1 MLAAYSS
8 VAALALASISAVH
21 STEVS
26 SFAGA
31 TTSFLFPPLGQTA
44 TASDPFFP
52 NANQVGFAGPTP
64 TGDEAEAVATAP
76 SVAKVDSFFP
86 LINPGTSGKTGSNF
100 DVVHQFGNLAPWQ
113 SVPSLGL
120 PNASA
125 QIPSGCSLDAVHLVH
140 RHGAWYPTTG
150 APPSAFATL
159 LHELASTTGINATG
173 PASFLATWEYKLGAE
188 ILTPFGRSQLFD
200 LGVGFRVKYGDLLKG
215 FTGLPVFRTT
225 SQGALISPTIL
236 IPTDILFWMRRLHFA
251 AGFFGVQ
258 TYQQDYNQ
266 LIIIEAPGFNS
277 TLSPYETCT
286 NANNAIAAF
295 GTTQALK
302 WATIYLAAA
311 QTRLA
316 PYLSGL
322 PLSPSI
328 LVAMQQTCAYETV
341 ALGYSMFCDLF
352 TEEEWIGYSY
362 LNDLEFWYSFGPG
375 NPATS
380 AQGIGYVQ
388 ELVSR
393 LAKTPITKFD
403 TTVNQT
409 LVSSNVTFP
418 LDQPIYVAPRTTRS
432 SPLVLVTAMNF
443 TSLAANGPLPT
454 DHIPPNHSYIV
465 NNIAPF
471 ASNLVGQ
478 VLTCPA
484 SPAAPTS
491 THIRWILN
499 DAVVPLTGIKG
510 CKTNS
515 DGLCPL
521 AAFID
526 GMQQRIEEVDFAF
539 DCLANYTI
547 PTPDNITTGQFPR

>member
-1 MLAAYSS
+1 MWAAYSII
-8 VAALALASISAVH
+8 AALALAYTSPVGADD
-21 STEVS
+21 VS

-31 TTSFLFPPLGQTA
+31 TSTFLFPPFGETV

-64 TGDEAEAVATAP
+64 TGDEADTIATAP
-76 SVAKVDSFFP
+76 SIAKVKSVFP
-86 LINPGTSGKTGSNF
+86 LINPGTSDKPAGDF
-100 DVVHQFGNLAPWQ
+100 DVLHQFGNLAPWR
-113 SVPSLGL
+113 SVKSLGL
-120 PNASA
+120 PATSA
-125 QIPSGCSLDAVHLVH
+125 KIPSGCTLEQVHLVH
-140 RHGAWYPTTG
+140 RHGARYPTTG

-159 LHELASTTGINATG
+159 LHELAQTTGVNVTG
-173 PASFLATWEYKLGAE
+173 PLAFLATWQYKLGAE

-215 FTGLPVFRTT
+215 FTDLPVFRTT
-225 SQGALISPTIL
+225 SQGRMVDSA
-236 IPTDILFWMRRLHFA
+236 LHFA

-258 TYQQDYNQ
+258 TYQQDYHQ
-266 LIIIEAPGFNS
+266 LIEIEAAGFNS

-286 NANNAIAAF
+286 NANNSIAAF

-302 WATIYLAAA
+302 WAAVYLAAA
-311 QTRLA
+311 QSRLT
-316 PYLSGL
+316 PFITGL

-341 ALGYSMFCDLF
+341 ALGYSLFCDLF

-393 LAKTPITKFD
+393 LTETRITKFD
-403 TTVNQT
+403 TSVNKT
-409 LVSSNVTFP
+409 IVSSNVTFP
-418 LDQPIYVAPRTTRS
+418 FGQPIYVDATHDTIIS
-432 SPLVLVTAMNF
+432 AIVTAMNF
-443 TSLAANGPLPT
+443 TSLSANGPLPT
-454 DHIPPNHSYIV
+454 DHIPANHSYII
-465 NNIAPF
+465 NYIAPF

-478 VLTCPA
+478 VVSCPVSPA
-484 SPAAPTS
+484 SNS
-491 THIRWILN
+491 TGYIRWILN
-499 DAVVPLTGIKG
+499 DAVLPLVGIKG
-510 CKTNS
+510 CPTDSN
-515 DGLCPL
+515 GLCPL
-521 AAFID
+521 PNFIS

-539 DCLANYTI
+539 DCFANYTI
-547 PTPDNITTGQFPR
+547 PSPDNIVNGQFPQ